1 MNEQRPVPRERT
13 PVQSKTAAGAI
24 IKPQDK
30 VVIKGGMD
38 RAMLIIVI
46 LLLCYGSVMVFS
58 ASYAYALS
66 SRGDSYYFIKRQVI
80 WALVGVTAMLIV
92 AHIDYK
98 LFYKF
103 TWAYYGFVCLL
114 LLAVLVFGISA
125 GDAQRWLV
133 IPGVGFTV
141 QPSELMK
148 LGLVLALAK
157 YLSINEERA
166 FNSRKKWYPV
176 KYGLLIPL
184 GIVLIACALVALERH
199 FSGTIILFLIGVVV
213 IFVAGGRLNW
223 ILGAGGAFAVAIV
236 LAISFVPYA
245 RQRIDIWLHPEN
257 YSSQGEV
264 WQTLQGLNAVG
275 SGGFFGVGLGQSWQK
290 HMFVSQPQNDFI
302 FSIICEELGFI
313 GALSVIALFIA
324 FVWRGLVIASRA
336 PDTYS
341 RLVVVGI
348 TSKIAVQAILN
359 MLVVTGMIPNT
370 GISLPFFSYGGSS
383 LSILLVEVGIVLS
396 ISRYSYR
403 EK

>member
-1 MNEQRPVPRERT
+1 MNEQRPVPRERK
-13 PVQSKTAAGAI
+13 PDQSKIAAGAI

-66 SRGDSYYFIKRQVI
+66 SRGDSFYFIKRQVI

-92 AHIDYK
+92 AHLDYK

-103 TWAYYGFVCLL
+103 TWTYYGVVCLL
-114 LLAVLVFGISA
+114 LVAVLVFGISA

-176 KYGLLIPL
+176 KYGLLFPM
-184 GIVLIACALVALERH
+184 GIVLLACGLVALERH

-223 ILGAGGAFAVAIV
+223 ILGAGGAFAAAIV

-383 LSILLVEVGIVLS
+383 LSILLVEVGIILS